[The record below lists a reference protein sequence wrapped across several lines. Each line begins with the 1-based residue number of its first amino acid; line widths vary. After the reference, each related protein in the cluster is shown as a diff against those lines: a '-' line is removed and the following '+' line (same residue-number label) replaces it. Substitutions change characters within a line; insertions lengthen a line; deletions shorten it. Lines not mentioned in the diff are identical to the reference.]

1 MVADPLTPPRRADLR
16 PVSAPPA
23 GVRSVY
29 ARVRAASADDL
40 ARSLARLE
48 PVVERPGL
56 RRALVQ
62 VEWGPLLGDPEAPA
76 VFRSFLARRPDVLT
90 GWVPVCHPQGPG
102 HETLG
107 RFATPPDC
115 GACVLYQGR
124 QCQGLGDEAVPFAG
138 ATAGPAMRPVE
149 GDPRAFPREAFFGPR
164 PVCHWRPTHAQI
176 TTIAAA
182 VRAAGGT
189 LWDLGAGN
197 GFVSALLAAEGGL
210 DVTAVDQ
217 LDVYPAPPGVRRFV
231 GDVRAVPGP
240 PPGAVLISW
249 PPGGDGFRD
258 VVRRLRPDVLVL
270 AYDADALC
278 GRRRA
283 HAEAWV
289 LPAAIHWFAAPH
301 DDFAPWPGLPRRQ
314 RWPVASLHDRDGP
327 PAPMSGVLE
336 LRTRRLVKAQSDT
349 PFRYPWEG

>member
-1 MVADPLTPPRRADLR
+1 
-16 PVSAPPA
+16 VSAPPA
-23 GVRSVY
+23 GLRSVY
-29 ARVRAASADDL
+29 VRVRATSADDL
-40 ARSLARLE
+40 ERSLAHLE
-48 PVVERPGL
+48 PVVHRAGL
-56 RRALVQ
+56 RRALIQ
-62 VEWGPLLGDPEAPA
+62 VEWLPLLGDAAAPA
-76 VFRSFLARRPDVLT
+76 VLRAFLGRRPDVLT
-90 GWVPVCHPQGPG
+90 GWVPICHPQGSG

-124 QCQGLGDEAVPFAG
+124 QCQGLGEEAVPFAG
-138 ATAGPAMRPVE
+138 TSAGPAMRPVV
-149 GDPRAFPREAFFGPR
+149 GDPRTLAREAFFGPR

-176 TTIAAA
+176 VTIATAA
-182 VRAAGGT
+182 RAAGGT

-240 PPGAVLISW
+240 PPAAVLISW

-258 VVRRLRPDVLVL
+258 ILRRLRPDVLAL
-270 AYDADALC
+270 AYDVDALC

-283 HAEAWV
+283 HAEAWA
-289 LPAAIHWFAAPH
+289 LPGGVRWFASTE
-301 DDFAPWPGLPRRQ
+301 DDVAPWPGLPRRQ
-314 RWPVASLHDRDGP
+314 RWRVACLHDRDGP
-327 PAPMSGVLE
+327 PAAMSGVLE
-336 LRTRRLVKAQSDT
+336 LRTRRPLQTQTET
-349 PFRYPWEG
+349 PIRYPWEG